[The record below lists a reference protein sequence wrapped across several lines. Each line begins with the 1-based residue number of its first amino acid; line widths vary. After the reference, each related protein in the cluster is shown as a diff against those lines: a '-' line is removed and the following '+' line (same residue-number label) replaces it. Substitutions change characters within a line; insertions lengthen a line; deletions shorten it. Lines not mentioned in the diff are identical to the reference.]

1 MISGGFDM
9 GGSWRGGGMSSR
21 GSMGSRGGWRGSDDT
36 VDVDPDGKVF
46 DQNVV
51 RRMLPYLTP
60 HRGQLLVAVFL
71 VLVTSA
77 AMTSGPLLIKIAIDD
92 GIDKNNPR
100 LLAFAAILYL
110 LSLVVMGVSSY
121 THGAL
126 IAAISQRMLHS
137 LRVRVVSHLQKL
149 SFRYLDSNEIG
160 VIIARVTS
168 DVNALNNAFSQGTMT
183 LVADLLGLVLILVV
197 MMILDPVLS
206 LATFV
211 VMPLMFLI
219 TRIFSGQ
226 ARSRFR
232 EVRHRVGKVYANLQE
247 NISGVRV
254 AQSFTRED
262 VNYREFRGTNREN
275 LDASVRAARVMA
287 AFPPAVELVT
297 ALAIGIV
304 IVFGGYRVLNGNLSV
319 GALVA
324 FLSFVQQFFN
334 PIREISAWYTNLQQA
349 MAGGE
354 RIFALLD
361 TDPEITDKPDALA
374 LPAVNGHVRFADVTF
389 GYDPEQPVLSEI
401 DLEAKPGETIALVGP
416 TGAGKTSIVNLLMR
430 FYDVQE
436 GSITIDGHDLR
447 DVQIR
452 TLRSQVG
459 MVLQDSFLFSGTIL
473 ENIRYGQPDASMEEV
488 EAATQAVG
496 IHGFISRL
504 PDGYNT
510 AVMERGG
517 RLSVGQRQLICF
529 ARALLIDPH
538 ILILDEATSSVD
550 AHTEI
555 LIQRALATLLQGRT
569 AFVIAH
575 RLSTIKNADAILV
588 LRDGRIVERGAHD
601 ELLAAQGFYAEL
613 YTTGVTAGMEG
624 EEAAEEPSA
633 VPST

>member
-1 MISGGFDM
+1 MISGGSDM
-9 GGSWRGGGMSSR
+9 GGGWRGG
-21 GSMGSRGGWRGSDDT
+21 GSMGSRGGGSWRGGDEFAEL
-36 VDVDPDGKVF
+36 DPDAKLY

-51 RRMLPYLTP
+51 KRMLPYLGP
-60 HRGQLLVAVFL
+60 HRGQLFVAIFL
-71 VLVTSA
+71 VLVTSCA
-77 AMTSGPLLIKIAIDD
+77 TMAGPLLIKIAIDD
-92 GIDKNNPR
+92 GIVEKDTR
-100 LLAFAAILYL
+100 MLAFAAVFYL
-110 LSLVVMGVSSY
+110 LSLIVMGVASY
-121 THGAL
+121 THGAM
-126 IAAISQRMLHS
+126 IAAISQRMLHA
-137 LRVRVVSHLQKL
+137 LRVQVVTHLQKL
-149 SFRYLDSNEIG
+149 SFRYFDSNEIG

-183 LVADLLGLVLILVV
+183 LVADLLGLGLILGV
-197 MMILDPVLS
+197 MVILDPMLS

-211 VMPLMFLI
+211 VLPIMFLI

-262 VNYREFRGTNREN
+262 LNYRQFQGTNREN

-297 ALAIGIV
+297 ALAIGLV
-304 IVFGGYRVLNGNLSV
+304 IVYGGYRVLNGAISIGV
-319 GALVA
+319 LVA
-324 FLSFVQQFFN
+324 FLSYVQQFFN

-361 TDPEITDKPDALA
+361 TDPEIVDKPEALA
-374 LPAVNGHVRFADVTF
+374 LTEVNGHVRFEDVTF
-389 GYDPEQPVLSEI
+389 GYDPEQPVLTEI
-401 DLEAKPGETIALVGP
+401 NLEAKPGETIALVGP

-436 GSITIDGHDLR
+436 GRIMIDGHDLR
-447 DVQIR
+447 DVQIGS
-452 TLRSQVG
+452 LRRQVG
-459 MVLQDSFLFSGTIL
+459 MVLQDSFLFSGSIL
-473 ENIRYGQPDASMEEV
+473 ENIRYGKPEASMEEV
-488 EAATQAVG
+488 ESAARTVG
-496 IHGFISRL
+496 IDGFIQRL
-504 PDGYNT
+504 PDGYET

-575 RLSTIKNADAILV
+575 RLSTIKNADKILV
-588 LRDGRIVERGAHD
+588 LRDGKIVERGVHED
-601 ELLAAQGFYAEL
+601 LLAARGFYADL
-613 YTTGVTAGMEG
+613 YTTGVTSGMEV
-624 EEAAEEPSA
+624 EETAGKPSA